1 MKGDPNLDTMMAHK
15 LLTFYELDLG
25 LNSVVRKQAE
35 EDEPG
40 ANMLISVP
48 GGTDGPGGVLV
59 CAENWIIWQNID
71 QDEVRAPIP
80 RRAGT
85 PDEKGLLITSY
96 AVHKSRDL
104 FFFLVQSELG
114 DIYKVT
120 LDYIEDDQTNV
131 KVKYFDMAARL
142 RLPRH
147 DRG

>member
-1 MKGDPNLDTMMAHK
+1 MTHK

-25 LNSVVRKQAE
+25 INSVIRKQAE
-35 EDEPG
+35 EVESG
-40 ANMLISVP
+40 ANILISVP
-48 GGTDGPGGVLV
+48 GGINGPGGVIV

-85 PDEKGLLITSY
+85 SDEKGLLITAY

-120 LDYIEDDQTNV
+120 LSYRGEEVHDV
-131 KVKYFDMAARL
+131 HVKYFDTVPVASCMCVL
-142 RLPRH
+142 KT
-147 DRG
+147 